1 VEMRRRNR
9 ERFSMWF
16 WIARNSGKSRDKVD
30 EEADRDRL
38 GVFSRDRREF

>member
-1 VEMRRRNR
+1 MYVVLA
-9 ERFSMWF
+9 W
-16 WIARNSGKSRDKVD
+16 NSGKSRDKVD